1 MSALPPK
8 AEVASRGWHFRF
20 VPIPEV
26 AMPVEEPSTASNSEV
41 GMKLGIPEQRE
52 RWIRAIIVSFKYSK
66 RQIF

>member
-1 MSALPPK
+1 MSVKRPK
-8 AEVASRGWHFRF
+8 AEVERRRWHFRY
-20 VPIPEV
+20 VPKAEV
-26 AMPVEEPSTASNSEV
+26 RSSLDEPSTASNSEV

>member
-1 MSALPPK
+1 MPPKPEVMKRLRDVGEVPK
-8 AEVASRGWHFRF
+8 AEVRSSLD
-20 VPIPEV
+20 
-26 AMPVEEPSTASNSEV
+26 EPSTASNSEV